1 MRFFSWWRGIFSQTF
16 GGNTVLT
23 IVFSLGLTLLLV
35 SGLTGRCLRNTGL
48 CAALSTLVVSVL
60 WLVLAICGVSF
71 SVGMSLVAILAAIGG
86 FVYLL
91 LTISLSLQE
100 RAIKRKLAREQIE
113 RRLQF
118 TLPQKDNT
126 FIRERLNTVL
136 KVPQKDV
143 DKENTLE
150 QLDDGIGAT
159 ENFRLSHAR
168 TLLAKLR
175 EASLSTA
182 DRLET
187 EEMSRLLAA
196 YMKKSRLT
204 ADDLRAINDTF
215 SGIVKLS
222 AKYSV

>member
-23 IVFSLGLTLLLV
+23 IVFFLGGALLLAA
-35 SGLTGRCLRNTGL
+35 GITGRCLRNTGIY
-48 CAALSTLVVSVL
+48 AALSTLVISVL

-71 SVGMSLVAILAAIGG
+71 SVGTSLAAILATIGG
-86 FVYLL
+86 FVYLM
-91 LTISLSLQE
+91 LTLSLSLQE

-136 KVPQKDV
+136 KAPQKDV
-143 DKENTLE
+143 ERENALE
-150 QLDDGIGAT
+150 RVDDGIGAT

-175 EASLSTA
+175 EASLSAA
-182 DRLET
+182 DRLEI
-187 EEMSRLLAA
+187 EEMSSLLAA